1 MFSEPIVPILCY
13 SGYTEDLASQL
24 EFRAMLP
31 WHVYYFNPRWQY
43 SSEIVWFFS
52 SHRYRNILHFQKTC
66 MCFVKQQRSCFI
78 TSPMVVDRYDIIHS
92 IKSAEQNSRSIT
104 HLKSNVLQVN
114 KGRVI
119 PDWNKFLDSGYN
131 QQSLIICIFWKG
143 TFGFLL
149 DCWRPV
155 CNVFWCF
162 FCGYSG
168 YIITTEGIGTMWSK
182 SISQSSRSD
191 CIRSIK

>member
-1 MFSEPIVPILCY
+1 MAI
-13 SGYTEDLASQL
+13 
-24 EFRAMLP
+24 
-31 WHVYYFNPRWQY
+31 
-43 SSEIVWFFS
+43 
-52 SHRYRNILHFQKTC
+52 
-66 MCFVKQQRSCFI
+66 FI
-78 TSPMVVDRYDIIHS
+78 RDSMVLFTSPISKYITLSENLHVFCQATTLVFYNITHGCWCFDRYDIIHS

-131 QQSLIICIFWKG
+131 QQSLIICIFWKS
-143 TFGFLL
+143 TPGFLL

-155 CNVFWCF
+155 WNVFFVF
-162 FCGYSG
+162 FLCGYSG
-168 YIITTEGIGTMWSK
+168 YIISTEGIGTMWSK

-191 CIRSIK
+191 FIRSIK